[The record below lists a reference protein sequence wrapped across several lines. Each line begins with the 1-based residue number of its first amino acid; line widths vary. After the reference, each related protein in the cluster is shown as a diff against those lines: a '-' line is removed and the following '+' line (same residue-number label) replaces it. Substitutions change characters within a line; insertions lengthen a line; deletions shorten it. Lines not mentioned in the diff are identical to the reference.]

1 MPPRYERSETAPI
14 AQRAIALFR
23 FDRSFSASGSSPAP
37 TRPGAGVWPGPL
49 VAAAVA
55 FDLESLTRRRQPR
68 PGRARRLQTPDRR
81 LARQA
86 LASAIMLPR
95 AADRRQGRHAPRRS
109 TATACTRP
117 TCACWRSAS
126 RPSTRCADVCI
137 SDGFRLPDPA
147 PDHRAVIEGDSK
159 SAAVAAA
166 SVIAKTTRDRMMVGP
181 AHDMWPQFGFEH
193 HVGYATREHQD
204 ALRAGGLSPLHRRSF
219 RSVAYPELR
228 LFGDAG
234 VSTDSSISNASAM

>member
-1 MPPRYERSETAPI
+1 MPPLTSAAKRRQSRTA
-14 AQRAIALFR
+14 ALFR
-23 FDRSFSASGSSPAP
+23 FDRSFDV
-37 TRPGAGVWPGPL
+37 RIVAGTDEAGRGCLAGPL

-55 FDLESLTRRRQPR
+55 FDLESLTRS
-68 PGRARRLQTPDRR
+68 ARRDLTGLDDSKR
-81 LARQA
+81 LTAAARQT
-86 LASAIMLPR
+86 LASAIICHAQQIVVR
-95 AADRRQGRHAPRRS
+95 AACAPTIDRDGLHKSNLRLLAECLASIDPR
-109 TATACTRP
+109 
-117 TCACWRSAS
+117 
-126 RPSTRCADVCI
+126 ADVCI

-193 HVGYATREHQD
+193 HVGYATPEHQD
-204 ALRAGGLSPLHRRSF
+204 ALRSGGLSPLHRRSF

-228 LFGDAG
+228 LFGDDG